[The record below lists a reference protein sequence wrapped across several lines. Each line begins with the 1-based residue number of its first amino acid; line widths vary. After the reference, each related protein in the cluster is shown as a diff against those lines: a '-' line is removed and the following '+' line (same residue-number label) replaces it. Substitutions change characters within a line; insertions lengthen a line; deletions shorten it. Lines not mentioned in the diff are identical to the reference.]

1 MSENHQNG
9 SKPGVASMVEG
20 ILEDGQ
26 KLVRQEIALAQHEVA
41 QAWDKGKTAAA
52 LLASA
57 LVVFNVGGV
66 LLSIMLAMLLYPL
79 LPDHQWACFGIVG
92 GFVALLGGPLI
103 YLGLHRI
110 NAVHVSLPQTA
121 EPLREDVQAVTAA
134 ASGGRTSPDPLL
146 KR

>member
-66 LLSIMLAMLLYPL
+66 LLALMLAKLLYHL
-79 LPDHQWACFGIVG
+79 LPNHAWACYGIVAG
-92 GFVALLGGPLI
+92 LVVLLGGALI
-103 YLGLHRI
+103 YYGLHRI
-110 NAVHVSLPQTA
+110 NEGHVSLPQTA
-121 EPLREDVQAVTAA
+121 EPLREDVQAVSAA
-134 ASGGRTSPDPLL
+134 ASGGRTFPLL